1 MKRTVLNSKLHRIQV
16 TDSDLEYMGSITID
30 QDLLDYADIKIN
42 EKVQIVNLNNGSR
55 FETYVIPGKRN
66 SRQVCLNGAAARLVE
81 KGDEIIVMSY
91 VLMEEEKVD
100 NWEPKIVFFDDNNNI
115 LKEKSVV

>member
-1 MKRTVLNSKLHRIQV
+1 MVNT
-16 TDSDLEYMGSITID
+16 
-30 QDLLDYADIKIN
+30 KILR
-42 EKVQIVNLNNGSR
+42 VMTL
-55 FETYVIPGKRN
+55 
-66 SRQVCLNGAAARLVE
+66 
-81 KGDEIIVMSY
+81 MSY